1 MIRTA
6 VIHLVQ
12 SLGEDIMFNMPT
24 AIKAYS
30 NVALDS
36 RVTGSNAHQLITLL
50 YDGAVEALEQARMY
64 IQSQQIGKKS
74 LLLNKAIAIINE
86 GLLASLNVEAGGE
99 LARNLAGLY
108 DYMTMQLVKANQTN
122 QVEPVIE
129 VIRLLSELR
138 EAWLVIDPGKKAG
151 IQGTKNT
158 ASASSVSQFM
168 YS

>member
-6 VIHLVQ
+6 VIQLVQ
-12 SLGEDIMFNMPT
+12 SLGENIMFNMPS

-30 NVALDS
+30 NVALES

-50 YDGAVEALEQARMY
+50 YDGSVEALEQARMH
-64 IQSQQIGKKS
+64 IQSGQIDKKS

-86 GLLASLNVEAGGE
+86 GLLASLNVEVGGD

-138 EAWLVIDPGKKAG
+138 EAWVVIDPVKKAG
-151 IQGTKNT
+151 IEGTKNT
-158 ASASSVSQFM
+158 GSAPGVNQFM